1 MIARVSF
8 YTQCYDEKCNYL
20 SSLQVIAKN
29 SPGDTKAKNTGIF
42 WSWFNTSMLVGN
54 VFLYFY
60 LGRKS
65 CDVASTIIILLILAG
80 SGQKEWA
87 PLKTLFFMYI

>member
-1 MIARVSF
+1 
-8 YTQCYDEKCNYL
+8 
-20 SSLQVIAKN
+20 VIAKN

-60 LGRKS
+60 LGEKYSDFRWE
-65 CDVASTIIILLILAG
+65 ILGFSNDKKRSQFREEAI
-80 SGQKEWA
+80 
-87 PLKTLFFMYI
+87 